1 MRYVDIDRID
11 DYLSG
16 DLSAAARAEI
26 KEAVEIMP
34 SFPVP
39 LTLGDLLDQ
48 PKDWAKDQLVYGR
61 VIAISARTG
70 KILVD
75 TKRCTAERFSRYR
88 NRAVLKIWADLYATQ
103 LTYNSSYDPII
114 KCYISDAEGE

>member
-34 SFPVP
+34 AFQCRSH
-39 LTLGDLLDQ
+39 
-48 PKDWAKDQLVYGR
+48 W
-61 VIAISARTG
+61 VI
-70 KILVD
+70 
-75 TKRCTAERFSRYR
+75 Y
-88 NRAVLKIWADLYATQ
+88 
-103 LTYNSSYDPII
+103 
-114 KCYISDAEGE
+114 